1 MDTILKVVYKAAEI
15 NFLLGECRS
24 RPRFHRSRIWKRAYS
39 PPRPSTCLPYC
50 HACRRLH
57 IGSLLTRR
65 HCIGHV
71 EFPAWFFAMLYFF
84 LWQPCAL
91 FIPLSEKVRCPVT
104 ANVWLPKVAVRPFF
118 LSSILMRVSALR
130 IEDHGGA
137 HTEELLKM
145 IWLISHQPWVIDI
158 FSSTFIVVAPSTEEG
173 TFLQGLFYTGEDW
186 GKGLSY
192 DCSS

>member
-1 MDTILKVVYKAAEI
+1 MYTIFKVVYKAAEI
-15 NFLLGECRS
+15 NFLLGVQKKGEIS
-24 RPRFHRSRIWKRAYS
+24 SLSPAWKRAHS
-39 PPRPSTCLPYC
+39 PPRPSACLPYC
-50 HACRRLH
+50 HACRRLY

-91 FIPLSEKVRCPVT
+91 FIPLSEKVRCSVT

-145 IWLISHQPWVIDI
+145 I
-158 FSSTFIVVAPSTEEG
+158 
-173 TFLQGLFYTGEDW
+173 
-186 GKGLSY
+186 
-192 DCSS
+192 